1 MLTHRK
7 EKGVV
12 EKKKFPPLP
21 DVVVLDIVK
30 RCCTTTGTGFVT
42 WTQHFKQRMDK
53 RRIIISD
60 VLNAFD
66 MARISKRPEWNEEFG
81 EYNYFITGKDLEGIE
96 LTIKIAIAERDEMI
110 TLITLY

>member
-12 EKKKFPPLP
+12 EKKKFPPLL

-66 MARISKRPEWNEEFG
+66 MARISKRPECG